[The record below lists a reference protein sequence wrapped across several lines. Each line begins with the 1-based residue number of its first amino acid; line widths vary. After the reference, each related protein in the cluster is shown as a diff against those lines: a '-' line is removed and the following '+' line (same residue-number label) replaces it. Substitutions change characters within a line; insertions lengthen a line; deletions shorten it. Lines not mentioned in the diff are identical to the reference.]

1 MTVDKLAE
9 ILDATTVNR
18 ADFLRQVTG
27 GYAGDLL
34 SFVMGRA
41 PENCA
46 WYTVMTNVN
55 VVAVAVLADVSVVV
69 LCEGCQ
75 PDQTLVEHA
84 KTQGINVIATTL
96 PVYDAIAAVCCNE
109 D

>member
-9 ILDATTVNR
+9 MLNATTVNQ
-18 ADFLRQVTG
+18 ADFSREIVG

-55 VVAVAVLADVSVVV
+55 VAAVVV
-69 LCEGCQ
+69 LCEDCL
-75 PDQTLVEHA
+75 PDPTLVERA

>member
-9 ILDATTVNR
+9 MLNATTVNQ
-18 ADFLRQVTG
+18 ADFSREIVG

-55 VVAVAVLADVSVVV
+55 VAAVVV
-69 LCEGCQ
+69 LCEGCL
-75 PDQTLVEHA
+75 PDPTLVERA